1 MGPVADDNGT
11 NKQYRDANTA
21 NLALEKG
28 EEDFSLSQEILS
40 LTRKVVFLPRI
51 YFYCPGYILPAQ
63 DILISASRDFLLLS
77 WSLTCSLGRGLLAG
91 NEVMN
96 LRLVWQ

>member
-28 EEDFSLSQEILS
+28 EKDFSLSQES
-40 LTRKVVFLPRI
+40 FSLPRI
-51 YFYCPGYILPAQ
+51 YFSCPGYIAPDLKRLPFAELEADMQ
-63 DILISASRDFLLLS
+63 PWKGFIG
-77 WSLTCSLGRGLLAG
+77 W
-91 NEVMN
+91 E
-96 LRLVWQ
+96 